1 MLDLKKLKA
10 LELPKKTISVNI
22 LGDDQEIEIQSLG
35 DECAIRVSAIAGDSK
50 IGDDE
55 RELKIR
61 REILKSGVVGI
72 SDDDISVLMD
82 KAAAVVT
89 EIIIAI
95 RDLTSEYTK
104 IRNVTR
110 KELEKNSDP
119 AVSDSVSA

>member
-22 LGDDQEIEIQSLG
+22 LGDDQEIEIQALG
-35 DECAIRVSAIAGDSK
+35 DECAIRVGAIAGDSK

-95 RDLTSEYTK
+95 RDLTGEYTK